1 MKTVYLLLGLM
12 GVFGSLNMGTA
23 QNVPVDSLETQLTGH
38 PRDTAYVN
46 IVNRLADAYSQQGK
60 FEAAYRM
67 IRHAQSLSD
76 SLQFKHGATEAD
88 INLGSYYLY
97 KEKIDSA
104 ISVLSNAQKKYSQPY
119 SNLKIQDLLAT
130 AYRYKGKLPK
140 ALQLYQ
146 EVLQKAKK
154 MNNPS
159 LLIDIEQ
166 NMAVVYEGMGEMS
179 SALEHYTNSLHF
191 TEQNAD
197 SSKMA
202 VVLNNIGEAYNNLE
216 KNDQAEKYLK
226 EALQVSQAIGARV
239 NEARVYLN
247 LGNVYKDSKKYDEAN
262 KCYDKALTLSKQMG
276 DKVRPVRVYYNRG
289 VMNLDQGNMD
299 MGRTYLVKSLGL
311 SRKMHIQQ
319 GVYYNTMVLGKLALS
334 HNEYQQAAGY
344 FQEALQ
350 VTQRMKARK
359 LQLDVQQ
366 QLYTMYK
373 KQANYSKALQ
383 HLEVVKRLDD
393 SLKTEAKE
401 RALAE
406 YHTKLGMRQQKRENE
421 LLKAQKR
428 EQEAKIQLQHWLL
441 LAGAFIILLILV
453 LIFIMYRSSR
463 QRKKVNKELRSKN
476 EHLEL
481 LNTKIE
487 RQKNEL
493 KNMNEV
499 KDKLFAILAHD
510 LRGPLSSMHGVIALI
525 KDGDLSIDDIQDIF
539 VQLDLVLNQNIN
551 TIENLLAWA
560 KNQMEGIEP
569 DPEKININETAQN
582 ASLLMKESAEQKG
595 VYLENNI
602 DENLSAYADS
612 NMTELILRNLISN
625 AVKFSDEGDKVTLD
639 ARREGQ
645 RILLTVADTGIG
657 MTPEV
662 SHEIF
667 KTINK
672 SRRGTRD
679 ERGSG
684 LGLSLCKEFTELQGG
699 RIWFK
704 SSPDKGTVFYVEFL
718 ATQEDYARVA
728 VSC

>member
-1 MKTVYLLLGLM
+1 MKTVYLLLGFI
-12 GVFGSLNMGTA
+12 GVFGFPKMGTA
-23 QNVPVDSLETQLTGH
+23 QNARVDSLKNQLKGH

-46 IVNRLADAYSQQGK
+46 IANKLADIYAKQGQ
-60 FEAAYRM
+60 FVSAYRM
-67 IRHAQSLSD
+67 IRHAQWLSD
-76 SLQFKHGATEAD
+76 SLQFEQGAAEAA
-88 INLGSYYLY
+88 INLGSFYLY

-104 ISVLSNAQKKYSQPY
+104 VTVLSNAQNKYSQSY
-119 SNLKIQDLLAT
+119 FNLKIQDLLAT
-130 AYRYKGKLPK
+130 AYRYKGKLSQ

-154 MNNPS
+154 LDNPS

-202 VVLNNIGEAYNNLE
+202 VVLNNIGEAYNNLK

-226 EALQVSQAIGARV
+226 ESLQVSKAIGARV

-247 LGNVYKDSKKYDEAN
+247 LGNVYKDSKRFDEAN
-262 KCYDKALTLSKQMG
+262 ECYDKALALSKQMG
-276 DKVRPVRVYYNRG
+276 DNVRPVRIYYNRG

-299 MGRTYLVKSLGL
+299 LGRSYLMKSLNL

-319 GVYYNTMVLGKLALS
+319 GVYYNTMVLGKLAVS
-334 HNEYQQAAGY
+334 HNEYRKASIY
-344 FQEALQ
+344 FEEALQ
-350 VTQRMKARK
+350 VSQRMKARK

-366 QLYTMYK
+366 QMYKMYK
-373 KQANYSKALQ
+373 KRSDYSKALQ

-406 YHTKLGMRQQKRENE
+406 YHTKLGMRQQERENK
-421 LLKAQKR
+421 LLKAQKK

-441 LAGAFIILLILV
+441 LAGILIIVLILV
-453 LIFIMYRSSR
+453 LIFIMYRSNR
-463 QRKKVNKELRSKN
+463 QRKQINKELRSKN

-481 LNTKIE
+481 LNAQIE
-487 RQKNEL
+487 KQKNEL
-493 KNMNEV
+493 KRMNEV

-510 LRGPLSSMHGVIALI
+510 LRGPLSSMHGVISLI
-525 KDGDLSIDDIQDIF
+525 KDGDLSLEDIQDIF

-569 DPEKININETAQN
+569 DAEKINLNETAQN
-582 ASLLMKESAEQKG
+582 ATLLMKESADQKG

-602 DENLSAYADS
+602 DEDISAYADS
-612 NMTELILRNLISN
+612 NMTELIIRNLISN

-639 ARREGQ
+639 ARREGEKV
-645 RILLTVADTGIG
+645 LLSVADTGIG
-657 MTPEV
+657 MTPDV
-662 SHEIF
+662 SREIF

-718 ATQEDYARVA
+718 ATREDYAQVEA
-728 VSC
+728 V